1 MKSLQMHILLAASA
15 VILSLLASTVG
26 AADKDTGTV
35 EGKVTFK
42 GKPLD
47 KGKIAFHP
55 EKGKPVTADIQ
66 KDGTYTAKNV
76 PVGELRISIEAKGLP
91 KDYADPKKSA
101 LRLEIK
107 KGMNNCD
114 FDLDE

>member
-1 MKSLQMHILLAASA
+1 MKSLQRHIILAASA
-15 VILSLLASTVG
+15 IILSLLASTGG
-26 AADKDTGTV
+26 AAEKETGAV

-55 EKGKPVTADIQ
+55 EKGKPVTAEIQ
-66 KDGTYTAKNV
+66 KDGTYSAKNV
-76 PVGELRISIEAKGLP
+76 PVGEMRITVEAKGLP

-101 LRLEIK
+101 LRLDIQ

-114 FDLDE
+114 FELKD